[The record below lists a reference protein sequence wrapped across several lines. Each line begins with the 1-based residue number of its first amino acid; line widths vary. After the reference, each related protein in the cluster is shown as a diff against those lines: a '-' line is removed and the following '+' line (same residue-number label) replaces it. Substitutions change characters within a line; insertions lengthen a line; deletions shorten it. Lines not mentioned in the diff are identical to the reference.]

1 MLDLPLVIE
10 VLAVIFLYVA
20 PQIVTFFFWRSVD
33 LEYGEPTSC
42 LRVCRMFQTVGLI
55 FIILYIGVCQESGL
69 ASVGLTSTRGGL
81 LLLGYFVATGLII
94 LQGVLIRSLSK
105 EEPVRFHDRDVKSFN
120 ACRTPGQRILYTTHL
135 LLAAIEEEFFFRGY
149 LILLWGQRTGNIV
162 LCAILSG
169 AFCLFGHWDH
179 FRNKDVLFG
188 TVCFTFVISWL
199 TVVTGSIWLS
209 LSAHFFMNLFVCL
222 KLMSYRKRV
231 SVK

>member
-1 MLDLPLVIE
+1 MIDLPLVIE
-10 VLAVIFLYVA
+10 VLAVLFLYVA
-20 PQIVTFFFWRSVD
+20 PQVVTLFFWRSVD
-33 LEYGEPTSC
+33 LEYGAPTSC
-42 LRVCRMFQTVGLI
+42 LRVCGMLRTVGLSL
-55 FIILYIGVCQESGL
+55 IILYIGVWQESGL

-81 LLLGYFVATGLII
+81 LLLGFFVAFGLII
-94 LQGVLIRSLSK
+94 LTSVLIRALSK

-120 ACRTPGQRILYTTHL
+120 ACRTPGQRILYAMHL

-188 TVCFTFVISWL
+188 TVCFTLVISWL

-209 LSAHFFMNLFVCL
+209 LSAHFFMNLLVCL
-222 KLMSYRKRV
+222 KLMSHGKHA